1 MKPVEFSLYLIDDEQ
16 SIRNAVV
23 AGLKRLYAIQAFASA
38 EAALKEVAADRP
50 DLVLLDIGLPGMS
63 GLEALREIK
72 RLHPDGLVVMITAFD
87 KIDTV
92 IAAMKS
98 GAYDYVVKPLRLDPL
113 KVTIGNALESIRLR
127 KELQLLQEQNL
138 RENVPCFIGESNV
151 IHDVMDFVGKVAKS
165 IDTPILISGET
176 GTGKE
181 LIAQAIHY
189 KSPNFAGPFVS
200 INCAAIPKDLIESE
214 LFGYEKGAFSG
225 AGAAGKKGLVEEAAG
240 GTLFLDE
247 VGDLSGPAQ
256 AKLLR
261 FLQEGE
267 FYRVGGLQKLS
278 VQARIVSATNK
289 DLDRL
294 IGEEL
299 FREDLYYRLAV
310 VKVELPTLTQRRDD
324 IVPIARHFLAELG
337 RRHGRDFTGIS
348 AAAERFLMAYNY
360 RGNVRELRNIIE
372 RGVLIGAGPVLE
384 LEDLALPR
392 SAAAPAQQRHNG
404 TPAAEAGTFPELPET
419 GIDFDALEEHYV
431 RQAYEKAGGNEIKAA
446 QLLGMSYYAYRYKR
460 KKLDSA

>member
-23 AGLKRLYAIQAFASA
+23 AGLKRLHPIKAFASA
-38 EAALKEVAADRP
+38 EDALKEIAADRP

-92 IAAMKS
+92 VAAMQA

-113 KVTIGNALESIRLR
+113 KVTVGNALESIRLR
-127 KELQLLQEQNL
+127 KEIQLLQEQYL
-138 RENVPCFIGESNV
+138 TENVPCFIGDSNV

-165 IDTPILISGET
+165 TDTPILIAGET

-181 LIAQAIHY
+181 LIARAIHY

-225 AGAAGKKGLVEEAAG
+225 AGLSGKKGLVEEAAG

-261 FLQEGE
+261 FLEDGE
-267 FYRVGGLQKLS
+267 FYRVGGVQKMT

-294 IGEEL
+294 IGQEL
-299 FREDLYYRLAV
+299 FREDLYFRLAV
-310 VKVELPTLTQRRDD
+310 VRVELPTLTQRRDD
-324 IVPIARHFLAELG
+324 IVPIARHFLLELG
-337 RRHGRDFTGIS
+337 RRHGRTFTGI
-348 AAAERFLMAYNY
+348 APKAERFLEGYNY

-372 RGVLIGAGPVLE
+372 RGVLIGSGPVLE
-384 LEDLALPR
+384 LEDLDLPR
-392 SAAAPAQQRHNG
+392 RAAATAQEPQSG
-404 TPAAEAGTFPELPET
+404 TPAPGAFPELPDA
-419 GIDFDALEEHYV
+419 GIDFDALEKHYV

-446 QLLGMSYYAYRYKR
+446 QLLGMTYYSYRYKR
-460 KKLDSA
+460 KKLNIV